1 MKPIKSA
8 GLSLVFMLLGVFSP
22 SLSAAYFS
30 SATILDADYRL
41 SSFTIPTTAGATTE
55 WADSGVMPY
64 NVVSDGVSGS
74 YVSLS
79 MGGYVLG
86 DGVTWI
92 TTNNGIGVQ
101 FKLTDVNG
109 CLPELLTPPYRYTLP
124 ATTSC
129 LSSSLRVSY
138 RLVRLADF
146 VPAGEIMM
154 PNVQVLFDN
163 HPDSPVANFGPMY
176 YSGFTDQPIVTPC
189 DIDVPSV
196 VRLDDL
202 PGANLQSG
210 TMNMKP
216 VALTFTNCPGAISN
230 IRYQFTS
237 AYGPHDTVYGT
248 INTRPGSAAGIYFQL
263 LRSASE
269 PYQVSTFY
277 DLEGYNGS
285 GNYTVPFNV
294 AYYADS
300 PSLVTLGD
308 VEGQITLVVNY
319 Q

>member
-64 NVVSDGVSGS
+64 SVVSDGVSGS

-109 CLPELLTPPYRYTLP
+109 CLPELLTPPYRYVLP
-124 ATTSC
+124 A
-129 LSSSLRVSY
+129 LP
-138 RLVRLADF
+138 
-146 VPAGEIMM
+146 PA
-154 PNVQVLFDN
+154 
-163 HPDSPVANFGPMY
+163 SPAR
-176 YSGFTDQPIVTPC
+176 C
-189 DIDVPSV
+189 
-196 VRLDDL
+196 
-202 PGANLQSG
+202 A
-210 TMNMKP
+210 
-216 VALTFTNCPGAISN
+216 
-230 IRYQFTS
+230 
-237 AYGPHDTVYGT
+237 
-248 INTRPGSAAGIYFQL
+248 
-263 LRSASE
+263 
-269 PYQVSTFY
+269 
-277 DLEGYNGS
+277 
-285 GNYTVPFNV
+285 
-294 AYYADS
+294 
-300 PSLVTLGD
+300 
-308 VEGQITLVVNY
+308 
-319 Q
+319 